1 MKNQKKNFEKFFNFI
16 NFSIKKTILT
26 YKNITNTI
34 FINKLKFINFISSI
48 DILIKKESLKQK
60 NKIRI
65 FFTNKSDF
73 INSIIHLNKKK
84 LLKQKNK
91 TSNIF
96 KDKLKFKISSF
107 NKHLITLISL
117 LFIYLFYL
125 TIPNLYNKAWVQN
138 TIENKLYNEFKINF
152 SISSEISYEILP
164 SPHFTIKNVKFLDDN
179 LEKPRSLSEIKKLKV
194 FISQKNLF
202 YKDKLKI
209 RHISIKEANFSIQKE
224 DFKFFNRFMNNQ
236 FSSKELKIKKSNIFF
251 KDDSDKIIL
260 IGQISKLLLFHD
272 NIKSL
277 NKIVLDGEIFKIPFI
292 YEFIRDFKKKE
303 NNTLIKSKKLKLKFE
318 NKTTKIDGIING
330 LNELSFLNSRLTSNY
345 QLDDNVFSF
354 KSKDQELTN
363 IILKYDGKLNL
374 EPSNLTLNID
384 LENIKIKK
392 ILDIDSIFF
401 EFFKSGQFLDDNI
414 SANINFTSSK
424 ILDNKFFDSLKI
436 IYNQKNGIID
446 VDTSEFLSKK
456 IGLLKLSNTKI
467 FFLNDSLIF
476 NGDFILKVNDYS
488 KFYTFFQSPKKI
500 RKPIEEIF
508 FNIQFNV
515 SSNQLTINNL
525 KIDNKK
531 IEGAKITS
539 LNNIND
545 KQNLEIVN
553 FIEFKKLLNSAFAN
567 YDG

>member
-179 LEKPRSLSEIKKLKV
+179 LEKPRNLSEIKKLKV

-209 RHISIKEANFSIQKE
+209 RHISVGEANFSIQKD
-224 DFKFFNRFMNNQ
+224 DFQFFSRFMNSK
-236 FSSKELKIKKSNIFF
+236 FSSKELKIKKSNIFL
-251 KDDSDKIIL
+251 KDTNDEIIL
-260 IGQISKLLLFHD
+260 IAQIYKSLLFHD
-272 NIKSL
+272 NNKFL
-277 NKIVLDGEIFKIPFI
+277 NKITLEGEIFKIPFI
-292 YEFIRDFKKKE
+292 YEFTRDFKKNK
-303 NNTLIKSKKLKLKFE
+303 NISLLKSKKLKLKIE
-318 NKTTKIDGIING
+318 NNTTKVDGTING
-330 LNELSFLNSRLTSNY
+330 LNELSILNLKLNSNY
-345 QLDDNVFSF
+345 QLDNNVFSF
-354 KSKDQELTN
+354 KSKSQELTN
-363 IILKYDGKLNL
+363 DTYKYDGKLNL
-374 EPSNLTLNID
+374 KPSNLILNVD
-384 LENIKIKK
+384 FEDIKIKK
-392 ILDIDSIFF
+392 LLDIDSIFF
-401 EFFKSGQFLDDNI
+401 EFFKSGQFLDNNI
-414 SANINFTSSK
+414 SANINLTSLN
-424 ILDNKFFDSLKI
+424 ILDNKFFDSFKI
-436 IYNQKNGIID
+436 IYNQKNGIVNI
-446 VDTSEFLSKK
+446 DTSEILSKK

-467 FFLNDSLIF
+467 FYLNDSLLF
-476 NGDFILKVNDYS
+476 NGDFILKVKNYS
-488 KFYTFFQSPKKI
+488 KFYTFFQSPKNV

-508 FNIQFNV
+508 FNIQYNI
-515 SSNQLTINNL
+515 SNNQLTINSL

-531 IEGAKITS
+531 VDGANITS
-539 LNNIND
+539 LSNIND
-545 KQNLEIVN
+545 KQDLEIVN
-553 FIEFKKLLNSAFAN
+553 FIEFKKLLNKAFAN